1 MHRYGVAA
9 AERPVEV
16 WIGQASVNLERVIPR
31 IDLAARGLVRTPL
44 RAIGADSTLL
54 LAHKKHDAGE

>member
-1 MHRYGVAA
+1 MHRCGVAA

-16 WIGQASVNLERVIPR
+16 WIGQASVTTKRVIPR

-44 RAIGADSTLL
+44 RAIGA
-54 LAHKKHDAGE
+54 

>member
-1 MHRYGVAA
+1 MHHCGVAA

-16 WIGQASVNLERVIPR
+16 WIGQASVTTKRVIPR
-31 IDLAARGLVRTPL
+31 IALAARGLVRTPL
-44 RAIGADSTLL
+44 RAMGADSTLL

>member
-1 MHRYGVAA
+1 MHHCGVAA

-16 WIGQASVNLERVIPR
+16 WIGQASVTTKRVIPR

-44 RAIGADSTLL
+44 RAIGA
-54 LAHKKHDAGE
+54 